1 MDYEKHLHEERAKAY
16 ESAKEILDRAANESR
31 SLDATERESVDRAF
45 SHMDEL
51 KARIDDMR
59 SLAAREQEI
68 ASATSAHE
76 EARTVSAPV
85 ADAPMSDN
93 DMIRSL
99 YRGEV
104 RTVNFEQRD
113 VTTGSTGAP
122 VPTSFYDEV
131 ILLAREVGPML
142 RVSTVL
148 NTSSGETL
156 QIPSLSAY
164 STGTITTEGNTIGES
179 DPTLNS
185 FVELGAYKYSFL
197 TQVST
202 ELLEDSA
209 VDITSLMASNVGNA
223 LGYAVNSAL
232 TTGDGSSKP
241 KGVVAA
247 AGSGV
252 TGGTGVSG
260 QFTYANLIDL
270 IYSTDAAARALP
282 GFAVM
287 ASTSAIVDMRTLQDG
302 AGNFIFSPSLD
313 QATADRVVGYPLIE
327 NPAMAAVATSAKSVI
342 AGHMPSYYV
351 RQVGGIRLDRSD
363 DYAFADGLVTFRATF
378 RVDGDLPQSS
388 HIKYFAGAAS

>member
-1 MDYEKHLHEERAKAY
+1 MDYIKHMQEERAKAY
-16 ESAKEILDRAANESR
+16 ESAKEVLDRAASESR

-45 SHMDEL
+45 AHMDEL
-51 KARIDDMR
+51 KARIDDVR
-59 SLAAREQEI
+59 ALAEREAEI
-68 ASATSAHE
+68 AQATQQHA

-85 ADAPMSDN
+85 AEVRDDN
-93 DMIRSL
+93 ELIRSL

-104 RTVNFEQRD
+104 RSVNFEKRD
-113 VTTGSTGAP
+113 VTKGSTGAP

-142 RVSTVL
+142 RVATVL
-148 NTSSGETL
+148 NTTSGETL

-164 STGTITTEGNTIGES
+164 STGTITTEANTIGES
-179 DPTLNS
+179 DPTMNA
-185 FVELGAYKYSFL
+185 FVELGAFKYSFL

-202 ELLEDSA
+202 ELLEDA
-209 VDITSLMASNVGNA
+209 GVDITGLIAANVGNA

-232 TTGDGSSKP
+232 TTGDGSNKP

-252 TGGTGVSG
+252 AGTTTGGL
-260 QFTYANLIDL
+260 FTYENLISL

-287 ASTSAIVDMRTLQDG
+287 GSTSAIVKMRTLTDPS
-302 AGNFIFSPSLD
+302 GNYVFSPSLD
-313 QATADRVVGYPLIE
+313 AATADRVLGYPLIE
-327 NPAMAAVATSAKSVI
+327 NPAMAAVGTSAKSVI
-342 AGHMPSYYV
+342 AGHMPSYFV

-363 DYAFADGLVTFRATF
+363 DFAFAAGLVTFRATF
-378 RVDGDLPQSS
+378 RVDGDLPQTS
-388 HIKYFAGAAS
+388 HIKYFIGNAS

>member
-1 MDYEKHLHEERAKAY
+1 MDYIKHMQEERAKAY
-16 ESAKEILDRAANESR
+16 ESAKDVLDRAASESR

-45 SHMDEL
+45 AHMDEL

-59 SLAAREQEI
+59 SLSEREAEI
-68 ASATSAHE
+68 AQATAAHE
-76 EARTVSAPV
+76 EARTVTEPV
-85 ADAPMSDN
+85 AEAKSD
-93 DMIRSL
+93 DDLIRSL

-113 VTTGSTGAP
+113 VTKGSTGAP
-122 VPTSFYDEV
+122 VATSFYDQV
-131 ILLAREVGPML
+131 LYLAREVGPML

-179 DPTLNS
+179 DPTMNS
-185 FVELGAYKYSFL
+185 FVELSAYKYSFL

-209 VDITSLMASNVGNA
+209 VSITDLLATNVGNA
-223 LGYAVNSAL
+223 LGYAVNTAL

-252 TGGTGVSG
+252 AGTTSGGL
-260 QFTYANLIDL
+260 FTYDDLVEL

-302 AGNFIFSPSLD
+302 AGNYVFSPTLD
-313 QATADRVVGYPLIE
+313 QATADRVLGYPLVE
-327 NPAMAAVATSAKSVI
+327 NSAMAAVGTSAKSVV

-378 RVDGDLPQSS
+378 RVDGDLPQTS
-388 HIKYFAGAAS
+388 HIKYFIGNAS

>member
-1 MDYEKHLHEERAKAY
+1 MDYIKHMQEERARAY
-16 ESAKEILDRAANESR
+16 ESAKEVLDRAASESR
-31 SLDATERESVDRAF
+31 SLDAAERESVDRAF
-45 SHMDEL
+45 AHMDEL
-51 KARIDDMR
+51 KSRIDDMR
-59 SLAAREQEI
+59 SLAERESEI
-68 ASATSAHE
+68 AQATENHV

-85 ADAPMSDN
+85 VEKQDDN
-93 DMIRSL
+93 DAIRSL
-99 YRGEV
+99 YRGETRSV
-104 RTVNFEQRD
+104 TFEQRD

-122 VPTSFYDEV
+122 VPTSFYDQV

-148 NTSSGETL
+148 NTGGGETL

-164 STGTITTEGNTIGES
+164 STGTITTEGSTIGES
-179 DPTLNS
+179 DPTLNA
-185 FVELGAYKYSFL
+185 FVELSAYKYSFL

-209 VDITSLMASNVGNA
+209 VDITSLMASNVGNS
-223 LGYAVNSAL
+223 LGYAVNTAL

-252 TGGTGVSG
+252 IGGTGVSG
-260 QFTYANLIDL
+260 AFTYDNLIDL

-282 GFAVM
+282 GFAIM
-287 ASTSAIVDMRTLQDG
+287 ASTSAIVDMRQLQDG
-302 AGNFIFSPSLD
+302 AGNYVFSPTLD
-313 QATADRVVGYPLIE
+313 QATADRVLGYPLIE

-342 AGHMPSYYV
+342 AGHMPSYFV

-363 DYAFADGLVTFRATF
+363 DYAFADGLVTFRASF
-378 RVDGDLPQSS
+378 RVDGDLPQTS
-388 HIKYFAGAAS
+388 HIKYFIGAAS

>member
-1 MDYEKHLHEERAKAY
+1 MDYIKHMQEERAKAY
-16 ESAKEILDRAANESR
+16 ESAKEVLDRAASESR

-45 SHMDEL
+45 AHMDEL
-51 KARIDDMR
+51 KARIDDVR
-59 SLAAREQEI
+59 ALAEREAEI
-68 ASATSAHE
+68 AQATQQHV

-85 ADAPMSDN
+85 AEVRDDN
-93 DMIRSL
+93 ELIRSL

-104 RTVNFEQRD
+104 RSVNFEKRD
-113 VTTGSTGAP
+113 VTKGSTGAP

-142 RVSTVL
+142 RVATVL
-148 NTSSGETL
+148 NTTSGETL

-164 STGTITTEGNTIGES
+164 STGTITTEANTIGES
-179 DPTLNS
+179 DPTMNA
-185 FVELGAYKYSFL
+185 FVELGAFKYSFL

-202 ELLEDSA
+202 ELLEDA
-209 VDITSLMASNVGNA
+209 GVDITGLIAANVGNA

-232 TTGDGSSKP
+232 TTGDGSNKP

-252 TGGTGVSG
+252 AGTTTGGL
-260 QFTYANLIDL
+260 FTYENLISL

-287 ASTSAIVDMRTLQDG
+287 GSTSAIVKMRTLTDPS
-302 AGNFIFSPSLD
+302 GNYVFSPSLD
-313 QATADRVVGYPLIE
+313 AATADRVLGYPLIE
-327 NPAMAAVATSAKSVI
+327 NPAMAAVGTSAKSVI
-342 AGHMPSYYV
+342 AGHMPSYFV

-363 DYAFADGLVTFRATF
+363 DFAFAAGLVTFRATF
-378 RVDGDLPQSS
+378 RVDGDLPQTS
-388 HIKYFAGAAS
+388 HIKYFIGNAS

>member
-1 MDYEKHLHEERAKAY
+1 MDYIKHMQEERAKAY
-16 ESAKEILDRAANESR
+16 ESAKEVLDRAASESR
-31 SLDATERESVDRAF
+31 SLEATERESVDRAF
-45 SHMDEL
+45 AHMDEL

-59 SLAAREQEI
+59 SLSEREAEI
-68 ASATSAHE
+68 AQATDAHA
-76 EARTVSAPV
+76 EARTVSEPV
-85 ADAPMSDN
+85 AEAKSD
-93 DMIRSL
+93 DDLIRSL

-113 VTTGSTGAP
+113 VTKGSTGAP
-122 VPTSFYDEV
+122 VATSFLDQVLY
-131 ILLAREVGPML
+131 LAREVGPML

-148 NTSSGETL
+148 NTTSGETL

-179 DPTLNS
+179 DPTMNA
-185 FVELGAYKYSFL
+185 FVELGAFKYSFL
-197 TQVST
+197 TQIST

-209 VDITSLMASNVGNA
+209 VSITDILSTNVGNA
-223 LGYAVNSAL
+223 LGYAVNTAL

-252 TGGTGVSG
+252 TGGTGVTG
-260 QFTYANLIDL
+260 AFTYDNLVEL

-302 AGNFIFSPSLD
+302 AGNYVFSPTLD
-313 QATADRVVGYPLIE
+313 QATADRVLGYSLIE
-327 NPAMAAVATSAKSVI
+327 NPAMAAVGTSAKSVI

-378 RVDGDLPQSS
+378 RVDGDLPQTS
-388 HIKYFAGAAS
+388 HIKYFIGGAS

>member
-1 MDYEKHLHEERAKAY
+1 MDYIKHMQEERAKAY
-16 ESAKEILDRAANESR
+16 ESAKEVLDRAASESR
-31 SLDATERESVDRAF
+31 SLEATERESVDRAF

-59 SLAAREQEI
+59 SLSEREAEI
-68 ASATSAHE
+68 AQATDAHA
-76 EARTVSAPV
+76 EARTVSEPV
-85 ADAPMSDN
+85 AEQRSDS
-93 DMIRSL
+93 DILRSL
-99 YRGEV
+99 ARGEM
-104 RTVNFEQRD
+104 RSYSFEQRD
-113 VTTGSTGAP
+113 VTKGSTGSP

-148 NTSSGETL
+148 NTASGEKL

-164 STGTITTEGNTIGES
+164 STGTITSEGNTIGES
-179 DPTLNS
+179 DPTFNS
-185 FVELGAYKYSFL
+185 FVELEAYKYSFL
-197 TQVST
+197 TQVSN

-209 VDITSLMASNVGNA
+209 VNLTSLMATQVGNA
-223 LGYAVNSAL
+223 LGFAVNTAL

-252 TGGTGVSG
+252 TGATAVSG
-260 QFTYANLIDL
+260 AFTYENLIDL

-282 GFAVM
+282 GFSVM
-287 ASTSAIVDMRTLQDG
+287 AATSAIVDMRTLQDG
-302 AGNFIFSPSLD
+302 AGNFVFSPTLD
-313 QATADRVVGYPLIE
+313 AATADRVLGYPLIE
-327 NPAMAAVATSAKSVI
+327 NPAMAAVGTSAKSVI
-342 AGHMPSYYV
+342 AGHMPSYFV

-378 RVDGDLPQSS
+378 RVDGDLPQTS
-388 HIKYFAGAAS
+388 HIKYFIGGAS

>member
-1 MDYEKHLHEERAKAY
+1 MDYIKHMQEERAKAY
-16 ESAKEILDRAANESR
+16 ESAKDVLDRAASESR

-45 SHMDEL
+45 AHMDEL
-51 KARIDDMR
+51 KARIDDVR
-59 SLAAREQEI
+59 ALAEREAEI
-68 ASATSAHE
+68 AEATVSHV
-76 EARTVSAPV
+76 EARTVSEPV
-85 ADAPMSDN
+85 AEVRDDN
-93 DMIRSL
+93 EMIRAL

-104 RTVNFEQRD
+104 RSVNFEQRD
-113 VTTGSTGAP
+113 VTKGSTGAP
-122 VPTSFYDEV
+122 VATSFYDEV

-179 DPTLNS
+179 DPTMNS
-185 FVELGAYKYSFL
+185 FVELGAFKYSFL

-209 VDITSLMASNVGNA
+209 VDITGLMASNVGNA

-252 TGGTGVSG
+252 AGTTSGGL
-260 QFTYANLIDL
+260 FTYDDLIEL

-302 AGNFIFSPSLD
+302 AGNFVFSPTLD
-313 QATADRVVGYPLIE
+313 QATADRVLGYPLIE
-327 NPAMAAVATSAKSVI
+327 NPAMAAVGTSAKSVI
-342 AGHMPSYYV
+342 AGHMPSYFV

-388 HIKYFAGAAS
+388 HIKYFIGNAA

>member
-1 MDYEKHLHEERAKAY
+1 MDYIKHMQEERAKAY
-16 ESAKEILDRAANESR
+16 ESAKDVLDRAASESR

-45 SHMDEL
+45 AHMDEL

-59 SLAAREQEI
+59 SLSEREAEI
-68 ASATSAHE
+68 AEATEAHV
-76 EARTVSAPV
+76 EARTISEPV
-85 ADAPMSDN
+85 VEQSDDN
-93 DMIRSL
+93 DVLRSL
-99 YRGEV
+99 ARGEM
-104 RTVNFEQRD
+104 RSYNFEKRD
-113 VTTGSTGAP
+113 VTKGSTGSP

-148 NTSSGETL
+148 NTAGGEKL

-179 DPTLNS
+179 DPTFNS
-185 FVELGAYKYSFL
+185 FVELEAYKYSFL

-209 VDITSLMASNVGNA
+209 VDLTSLMATQVGNA
-223 LGYAVNSAL
+223 LGFAVNSAL

-252 TGGTGVSG
+252 AGTTSGGL
-260 QFTYANLIDL
+260 FTYDDLVEL

-302 AGNFIFSPSLD
+302 AGNFVFSPTLD
-313 QATADRVVGYPLIE
+313 AATADRVLGYPLIE
-327 NPAMAAVATSAKSVI
+327 NPAMAAVGTSAKSVI
-342 AGHMPSYYV
+342 AGHMPSYFV

-378 RVDGDLPQSS
+378 RVDGDLPQTS
-388 HIKYFAGAAS
+388 HIKYFIGNAS

>member
-1 MDYEKHLHEERAKAY
+1 MDYIKHMHEERAKAY

-45 SHMDEL
+45 AHMDEL

-59 SLAAREQEI
+59 SLAEREAEI
-68 ASATSAHE
+68 AKAVEVHG
-76 EARTVSAPV
+76 EARTVTEV
-85 ADAPMSDN
+85 AVAERDDN
-93 DMIRSL
+93 DVLRSL
-99 YRGEV
+99 ARGEM
-104 RTVNFEQRD
+104 RSYNFEKRD
-113 VTTGSTGAP
+113 VTKGSTGSP
-122 VPTSFYDEV
+122 VPTSFYDQV

-148 NTSSGETL
+148 NTAGGEKL

-164 STGTITTEGNTIGES
+164 STGTITTEGNTIGDS
-179 DPTLNS
+179 DPTFNA
-185 FVELGAYKYSFL
+185 FVELEAYKYSFL

-209 VDITSLMASNVGNA
+209 VDISALMATQVGNA
-223 LGYAVNSAL
+223 LGYAVNAAL
-232 TTGDGSSKP
+232 TTGDGSNKP

-252 TGGTGVSG
+252 AGTTTGGL
-260 QFTYANLIDL
+260 FTYGDLVEL

-287 ASTSAIVDMRTLQDG
+287 ASTSAIVDMRTLTDG
-302 AGNFIFSPSLD
+302 AGNFVFSPTLD
-313 QATADRVVGYPLIE
+313 AATADRVLGYPLIE
-327 NPAMAAVATSAKSVI
+327 NPAMAAVGTSAKSVI
-342 AGHMPSYYV
+342 AGHMPSYFV

-378 RVDGDLPQSS
+378 RVDGDLPQPS
-388 HIKYFAGAAS
+388 HIKYFIGKNS

>member
-1 MDYEKHLHEERAKAY
+1 MDYIKSMQEERAKAY
-16 ESAKEILDRAANESR
+16 ESAKDVLDRAASESR

-45 SHMDEL
+45 AHMDEL

-59 SLAAREQEI
+59 ALSEREAEI
-68 ASATSAHE
+68 AEATEAHV
-76 EARTVSAPV
+76 EARTVTEPV
-85 ADAPMSDN
+85 VEAKSD
-93 DMIRSL
+93 DDLIRSL

-113 VTTGSTGAP
+113 VTKGSTGAP
-122 VPTSFYDEV
+122 VATSFYDQV
-131 ILLAREVGPML
+131 LYLAREVGPML

-179 DPTLNS
+179 DPTMNS
-185 FVELGAYKYSFL
+185 FVELSAYKYSFL

-209 VDITSLMASNVGNA
+209 VSITDLIATNVGNA

-252 TGGTGVSG
+252 TGGTGQGGS
-260 QFTYANLIDL
+260 FTYDELIEL

-302 AGNFIFSPSLD
+302 AGNYVFSPSLD

-327 NPAMAAVATSAKSVI
+327 NPAMAAVATGGAKSVV
-342 AGHMPSYYV
+342 AGHMPSYMV

-378 RVDGDLPQSS
+378 RVDGDLPIAS
-388 HIKYFAGAAS
+388 HIKYFAGGAS

>member
-1 MDYEKHLHEERAKAY
+1 
-16 ESAKEILDRAANESR
+16 
-31 SLDATERESVDRAF
+31 
-45 SHMDEL
+45 
-51 KARIDDMR
+51 
-59 SLAAREQEI
+59 
-68 ASATSAHE
+68 
-76 EARTVSAPV
+76 
-85 ADAPMSDN
+85 MSDN

>member
-1 MDYEKHLHEERAKAY
+1 MDYIKHMQEERAKAY
-16 ESAKEILDRAANESR
+16 ESAKEVLDRAASESR

-45 SHMDEL
+45 AHMDEL
-51 KARIDDMR
+51 KARIDDVR
-59 SLAAREQEI
+59 ALAEREAEI
-68 ASATSAHE
+68 AQATQQHV

-85 ADAPMSDN
+85 AEVRDDN
-93 DMIRSL
+93 ELIRSL

-104 RTVNFEQRD
+104 RSVNFEKRD
-113 VTTGSTGAP
+113 VTKGSTGAP

-142 RVSTVL
+142 RVATVL
-148 NTSSGETL
+148 NTTSGETL

-164 STGTITTEGNTIGES
+164 STGTITTEANTIGES
-179 DPTLNS
+179 DPTMNA
-185 FVELGAYKYSFL
+185 FVELGAFKYSFL

-202 ELLEDSA
+202 ELLEDA
-209 VDITSLMASNVGNA
+209 GVDITGLIAANVGNA

-232 TTGDGSSKP
+232 TTGDGSNKP

-252 TGGTGVSG
+252 AGTTTGGL
-260 QFTYANLIDL
+260 FTYENLISL

-287 ASTSAIVDMRTLQDG
+287 GSTSAIVKMRTLTDPS
-302 AGNFIFSPSLD
+302 GNYVFSPSLD
-313 QATADRVVGYPLIE
+313 AATADRVLGYPLIE
-327 NPAMAAVATSAKSVI
+327 NPAMAAVGTSAKSVI
-342 AGHMPSYYV
+342 AGHMPSYFV

-363 DYAFADGLVTFRATF
+363 DFAFAAGLVTFRATF
-378 RVDGDLPQSS
+378 RVDGDLPQTS
-388 HIKYFAGAAS
+388 HIKYFIGHAS

>member
-1 MDYEKHLHEERAKAY
+1 MDYIKHMQEERAKAY
-16 ESAKEILDRAANESR
+16 ESAKDVLDRAAAESR

-45 SHMDEL
+45 AHMDEL
-51 KARIDDMR
+51 KARIDDVR
-59 SLAAREQEI
+59 ALAEREAEV
-68 ASATSAHE
+68 AAATAEHA
-76 EARTVSAPV
+76 EARTVSQPV
-85 ADAPMSDN
+85 AEVRDDN
-93 DMIRSL
+93 EMIRAL

-104 RTVNFEQRD
+104 RSVNFEQRD
-113 VTTGSTGAP
+113 VTKGSTGAP

-179 DPTLNS
+179 DPTLNA
-185 FVELGAYKYSFL
+185 FVELGAFKYSFL

-209 VDITSLMASNVGNA
+209 VDITGLMASNVGNA

-252 TGGTGVSG
+252 TGGTGVAG
-260 QFTYANLIDL
+260 AFTYPNLIDL

-302 AGNFIFSPSLD
+302 AGNYIFSPSLD
-313 QATADRVVGYPLIE
+313 QATADRVLGYPLIE

-388 HIKYFAGAAS
+388 HIKYFAGGAS

>member
-1 MDYEKHLHEERAKAY
+1 MDYIKHMQEERAKAY
-16 ESAKEILDRAANESR
+16 ESAKEVLDRAASESR

-45 SHMDEL
+45 AHMDEL
-51 KARIDDMR
+51 KARIDDVR
-59 SLAAREQEI
+59 ALAEREAEI
-68 ASATSAHE
+68 AQATEQHV

-85 ADAPMSDN
+85 AEVRDDN
-93 DMIRSL
+93 ELIRSL

-104 RTVNFEQRD
+104 RSVNFEKRD
-113 VTTGSTGAP
+113 VTKGSTGAP
-122 VPTSFYDEV
+122 VATGFYDEV

-142 RVSTVL
+142 RVATVL
-148 NTSSGETL
+148 NTTSGETL

-179 DPTLNS
+179 DPTMNA
-185 FVELGAYKYSFL
+185 FVELGAFKYSFL
-197 TQVST
+197 VQTST

-209 VDITSLMASNVGNA
+209 VDITGLIAANVGNA

-232 TTGDGSSKP
+232 TTGDGNSKP

-252 TGGTGVSG
+252 AGTTTGGL
-260 QFTYANLIDL
+260 FTYENLISL

-287 ASTSAIVDMRTLQDG
+287 GSTSAIVKMRTLTDPS
-302 AGNFIFSPSLD
+302 GNYVFSPSLD
-313 QATADRVVGYPLIE
+313 AATADRVLGYPLIE
-327 NPAMAAVATSAKSVI
+327 NSAMASVGTSAKSVI
-342 AGHMPSYYV
+342 AGHMPSYFV

-363 DYAFADGLVTFRATF
+363 DFAFAAGLVTFRATF
-378 RVDGDLPQSS
+378 RVDGDLPQTS
-388 HIKYFAGAAS
+388 HIKYFIGNAS

>member
-51 KARIDDMR
+51 KARIDDVR
-59 SLAAREQEI
+59 ALAEREAEI
-68 ASATSAHE
+68 AEATDAHA
-76 EARTVSAPV
+76 EARTVTAPV
-85 ADAPMSDN
+85 VEERSDN
-93 DMIRSL
+93 DILRSL
-99 YRGEV
+99 ARGEM
-104 RTVNFEQRD
+104 RSYSFEQRD
-113 VTTGSTGAP
+113 VTKGSTGSP

-148 NTSSGETL
+148 NTASGEKL

-164 STGTITTEGNTIGES
+164 STGTITSEGNTIGES
-179 DPTLNS
+179 DPTFNS
-185 FVELGAYKYSFL
+185 FVELEAYKYSFL
-197 TQVST
+197 TQVSN

-209 VDITSLMASNVGNA
+209 VDLTSLMATQVGNA
-223 LGYAVNSAL
+223 LGFAVNTAL

-252 TGGTGVSG
+252 AGTTSGGL
-260 QFTYANLIDL
+260 FTYDDLIEL

-282 GFAVM
+282 GFSVM

-302 AGNFIFSPSLD
+302 AGNFVFSPTLD
-313 QATADRVVGYPLIE
+313 QATADRVLGYPLIE
-327 NPAMAAVATSAKSVI
+327 NPAMAAVGTSAKSVI
-342 AGHMPSYYV
+342 AGHMPSYFV

-378 RVDGDLPQSS
+378 RVDGDLPQTS
-388 HIKYFAGAAS
+388 HIKYFIGNAS

>member
-1 MDYEKHLHEERAKAY
+1 MDYIKHMQEERAKAY
-16 ESAKEILDRAANESR
+16 ESAKEVLDRAASESR

-45 SHMDEL
+45 AHMDEL
-51 KARIDDMR
+51 KARIDDVR
-59 SLAAREQEI
+59 ALAEREAEV
-68 ASATSAHE
+68 AAATADHV

-85 ADAPMSDN
+85 AEVRDDN
-93 DMIRSL
+93 ELIRSL

-104 RTVNFEQRD
+104 RSVNFEKRD
-113 VTTGSTGAP
+113 VTKSSTGAP

-142 RVSTVL
+142 RVATVL

-179 DPTLNS
+179 DPTMNS

-202 ELLEDSA
+202 ELLEDA
-209 VDITSLMASNVGNA
+209 GVDITGFISANVGNA

-252 TGGTGVSG
+252 TGGTGLSG
-260 QFTYANLIDL
+260 SFTYENLIDL
-270 IYSTDAAARALP
+270 IYATDAAARALP

-287 ASTSAIVDMRTLQDG
+287 GSTSAIVKMRTLQDG
-302 AGNFIFSPSLD
+302 AGNYVFSPSLD
-313 QATADRVVGYPLIE
+313 AATADRVLGYPLIE
-327 NPAMAAVATSAKSVI
+327 NPAMAAVATGGAKSVI

-388 HIKYFAGAAS
+388 HIKYFAGGAS

>member
-1 MDYEKHLHEERAKAY
+1 MDYIKHMQEERAKAY
-16 ESAKEILDRAANESR
+16 ESAKDVLDRAASESR

-45 SHMDEL
+45 AHMDEL

-59 SLAAREQEI
+59 SLSEREAEI
-68 ASATSAHE
+68 AQATEAHV
-76 EARTVSAPV
+76 EARTISEPV
-85 ADAPMSDN
+85 VEQSDDN
-93 DMIRSL
+93 DVLRSL
-99 YRGEV
+99 ARGEM
-104 RTVNFEQRD
+104 RSYNFEKRD
-113 VTTGSTGAP
+113 VTKGSTGSP

-148 NTSSGETL
+148 NTAGGEKL

-179 DPTLNS
+179 DPTFNS
-185 FVELGAYKYSFL
+185 FVELEAYKYSFL

-209 VDITSLMASNVGNA
+209 VDLTSLMATQVGNA
-223 LGYAVNSAL
+223 LGFAVNTAL

-252 TGGTGVSG
+252 AGTTSGGL
-260 QFTYANLIDL
+260 FTYDDLVEL

-302 AGNFIFSPSLD
+302 AGNFVFSPTLD
-313 QATADRVVGYPLIE
+313 AATADRVLGYPLIE
-327 NPAMAAVATSAKSVI
+327 NPAMAAVGTSAKSVI
-342 AGHMPSYYV
+342 AGHMPSYFV

-378 RVDGDLPQSS
+378 RVDGDLPQTS
-388 HIKYFAGAAS
+388 HIKYFIGNAS

>member
-1 MDYEKHLHEERAKAY
+1 
-16 ESAKEILDRAANESR
+16 
-31 SLDATERESVDRAF
+31 
-45 SHMDEL
+45 MDEL
-51 KARIDDMR
+51 KARIDDVR
-59 SLAAREQEI
+59 SLAEREAEV
-68 ASATSAHE
+68 AAATADHV

-85 ADAPMSDN
+85 AEVRDDN
-93 DMIRSL
+93 ELIRSL

-104 RTVNFEQRD
+104 RSVNFEKRD
-113 VTTGSTGAP
+113 VTKGSTGAP

-131 ILLAREVGPML
+131 ILLAREVGPMI
-142 RVSTVL
+142 RVATVL

-179 DPTLNS
+179 DPTMNS
-185 FVELGAYKYSFL
+185 FVELGAFKYSFL
-197 TQVST
+197 VQTST

-209 VDITSLMASNVGNA
+209 VDVTGLIAANVGNA

-252 TGGTGVSG
+252 TGGTATGE
-260 QFTYANLIDL
+260 FTYENLINL

-287 ASTSAIVDMRTLQDG
+287 GSTSAIVKMRTLQDG
-302 AGNFIFSPSLD
+302 AGNYVFSPSLD
-313 QATADRVVGYPLIE
+313 AATADRVLGYPLIE
-327 NPAMAAVATSAKSVI
+327 NPAMAAVAASAKSVI
-342 AGHMPSYYV
+342 AGHMPSYFV

-363 DYAFADGLVTFRATF
+363 DFAFADGLVTFRATF

-388 HIKYFAGAAS
+388 HIKYFVGGA

>member
-1 MDYEKHLHEERAKAY
+1 MDYIKHMQEERAKAY
-16 ESAKEILDRAANESR
+16 ESAKEVLDRAASESR
-31 SLDATERESVDRAF
+31 SLEATERESVDRAF
-45 SHMDEL
+45 AHMDEL

-59 SLAAREQEI
+59 SLSEREAEI
-68 ASATSAHE
+68 AEATDAHV
-76 EARTVSAPV
+76 EARTVTEPV
-85 ADAPMSDN
+85 SEQRSDD
-93 DMIRSL
+93 DMIRAL

-104 RTVNFEQRD
+104 RSVNFEQRD
-113 VTTGSTGAP
+113 VTKGSTGAP
-122 VPTSFYDEV
+122 VPTSFLDQVLY
-131 ILLAREVGPML
+131 LAREVGPML

-148 NTSSGETL
+148 NTTSGETL

-179 DPTLNS
+179 DPTMNS
-185 FVELGAYKYSFL
+185 FVELSAYKYSFL
-197 TQVST
+197 VQTST

-209 VDITSLMASNVGNA
+209 VSITDLISTNVGNA

-241 KGVVAA
+241 RGIVTA

-252 TGGTGVSG
+252 TGGTGLGGS
-260 QFTYANLIDL
+260 FTYENLVDL
-270 IYSTDAAARALP
+270 IYSADAAARALP

-302 AGNFIFSPSLD
+302 AGNFVFSPTLD
-313 QATADRVVGYPLIE
+313 QATSDRVLGYSLIE
-327 NPAMAAVATSAKSVI
+327 NPAMAAVATGGAKSVI

-363 DYAFADGLVTFRATF
+363 DYAFADGLVTFRASF
-378 RVDGDLPQSS
+378 RVDGDLPISS
-388 HIKYFAGAAS
+388 HVKYFAGGAS

>member
-1 MDYEKHLHEERAKAY
+1 MDYIKHMQEERAKAY
-16 ESAKEILDRAANESR
+16 ESAKDVLDRAASESR

-45 SHMDEL
+45 AHMDEL
-51 KARIDDMR
+51 KARIEDMR
-59 SLAAREQEI
+59 SLAEREAEI
-68 ASATSAHE
+68 AEATEAHA
-76 EARTVSAPV
+76 EARTVTEPV
-85 ADAPMSDN
+85 AEAKSD
-93 DMIRSL
+93 DDLIRSL

-113 VTTGSTGAP
+113 VTKGSTGAP
-122 VPTSFYDEV
+122 VATSFLDQVLY
-131 ILLAREVGPML
+131 LAREVGPML

-148 NTSSGETL
+148 NTTSGETL

-179 DPTLNS
+179 DPTMNS
-185 FVELGAYKYSFL
+185 FVELGAFKYSFL
-197 TQVST
+197 TQIST

-209 VDITSLMASNVGNA
+209 VSITDILSTNVGNA
-223 LGYAVNSAL
+223 LGYAVNTAL

-252 TGGTGVSG
+252 AGTTSGGL
-260 QFTYANLIDL
+260 FTYDDLVEL

-302 AGNFIFSPSLD
+302 AGNYVFSPTLD
-313 QATADRVVGYPLIE
+313 QATADRVLGYPLIE
-327 NPAMAAVATSAKSVI
+327 NPAMAAVGTSAKSVI

-378 RVDGDLPQSS
+378 RVDGDLPQTS
-388 HIKYFAGAAS
+388 HIKYFIGNAS

>member
-1 MDYEKHLHEERAKAY
+1 MDYIKHMQEERAKAY
-16 ESAKEILDRAANESR
+16 ESAKEVLDRAASDSR

-45 SHMDEL
+45 AHMDEL

-59 SLAAREQEI
+59 SLSEREAEI
-68 ASATSAHE
+68 AQATEAHA

-85 ADAPMSDN
+85 AENRSDS
-93 DMIRSL
+93 DILRSL
-99 YRGEV
+99 ARGEM
-104 RTVNFEQRD
+104 RSHSFEQRD
-113 VTTGSTGAP
+113 VTKGSTGSP

-148 NTSSGETL
+148 NTASGEKL

-164 STGTITTEGNTIGES
+164 STGTITSEGSTIGES
-179 DPTLNS
+179 DPTFNS
-185 FVELGAYKYSFL
+185 FVELGSFKYSFL
-197 TQVST
+197 TQISN

-209 VDITSLMASNVGNA
+209 VDLTSLMATQVGNA
-223 LGYAVNSAL
+223 LGFAVNTAL
-232 TTGDGSSKP
+232 TAGTGTDEP
-241 KGVVAA
+241 TGVVTA

-252 TGGTGVSG
+252 TGATGSAG
-260 QFTYANLIDL
+260 KFTYSDLVEL

-302 AGNFIFSPSLD
+302 AGNFVFSPTLD
-313 QATADRVVGYPLIE
+313 QATADRVLGYELIE
-327 NPAMAAVATSAKSVI
+327 NAAMASVADEAKSVI
-342 AGHMPSYYV
+342 AGHMPSYFV

-363 DYAFADGLVTFRATF
+363 DFAFADGLVTFRAQF
-378 RVDGDLPQSS
+378 RVDGALPQTS
-388 HIKYFAGAAS
+388 HIKYFAGGPAS

>member
-31 SLDATERESVDRAF
+31 SLDATERESVNRAF
-45 SHMDEL
+45 AHMDEL

-68 ASATSAHE
+68 AHATAAHE

-85 ADAPMSDN
+85 VDAPKSDE
-93 DMIRSL
+93 DLIRSL

-113 VTTGSTGAP
+113 VTKGSTGAP
-122 VPTSFYDEV
+122 VPTSFYDQV
-131 ILLAREVGPML
+131 LYLAREVGPML
-142 RVSTVL
+142 RVSTVI

-179 DPTLNS
+179 DPTMNA
-185 FVELGAYKYSFL
+185 FVELGAFKYSFL

-209 VDITSLMASNVGNA
+209 VSITDLLATNVGNA
-223 LGYAVNSAL
+223 LGFAVNTAL
-232 TTGDGSSKP
+232 TTADGNSKP

-252 TGGTGVSG
+252 TGSTATGAFSYGDLVE
-260 QFTYANLIDL
+260 L

-287 ASTSAIVDMRTLQDG
+287 ASTSAIVDMRTLTDPS
-302 AGNFIFSPSLD
+302 GNYVFSPTLD
-313 QATADRVVGYPLIE
+313 AATADRVLGYPLIE
-327 NPAMAAVATSAKSVI
+327 NGAMAAVGAGAKSVI
-342 AGHMPSYYV
+342 AGHMPSYMV

-363 DYAFADGLVTFRATF
+363 DYAFANGLVTFRATF
-378 RVDGDLPQSS
+378 RVDGDLPIAS
-388 HIKYFAGAAS
+388 HIKYFVGGA

>member
-1 MDYEKHLHEERAKAY
+1 MDYIKHMQEERAKAY
-16 ESAKEILDRAANESR
+16 ESAKDVLDRAASESR

-45 SHMDEL
+45 AHMDEL

-59 SLAAREQEI
+59 SLSEREAEI
-68 ASATSAHE
+68 AQATAAHE
-76 EARTVSAPV
+76 EARTVTEPV
-85 ADAPMSDN
+85 AEAKSD
-93 DMIRSL
+93 DDLIRSL

-113 VTTGSTGAP
+113 VTKGSTGAP
-122 VPTSFYDEV
+122 VATSFLDQVLY
-131 ILLAREVGPML
+131 LAREVGPML

-148 NTSSGETL
+148 NTTSGETL

-179 DPTLNS
+179 DPTMNS
-185 FVELGAYKYSFL
+185 FVELGAFKYSFL
-197 TQVST
+197 TQIST

-209 VDITSLMASNVGNA
+209 VSITDILSTNVGNA
-223 LGYAVNSAL
+223 LGYAVNTAL

-252 TGGTGVSG
+252 AGTTSGGL
-260 QFTYANLIDL
+260 FTYDDLVEL

-302 AGNFIFSPSLD
+302 AGNYVFSPTLD
-313 QATADRVVGYPLIE
+313 QATADRVIGYPLVE
-327 NPAMAAVATSAKSVI
+327 NSAMAAVGTSAKSVV

-378 RVDGDLPQSS
+378 RVDGDLPQTS
-388 HIKYFAGAAS
+388 HIKYFIGNAS

>member
-1 MDYEKHLHEERAKAY
+1 MDYIKHMQEERAKAY
-16 ESAKEILDRAANESR
+16 ESAKEVLDRAASESR

-45 SHMDEL
+45 AHMDEL
-51 KARIDDMR
+51 KARIDDVR
-59 SLAAREQEI
+59 ALAEREAEV
-68 ASATSAHE
+68 AAATADHV

-85 ADAPMSDN
+85 AEVRDDN
-93 DMIRSL
+93 ELIRSL

-104 RTVNFEQRD
+104 RSVNFEKRD
-113 VTTGSTGAP
+113 VTKGSTGAP

-142 RVSTVL
+142 RVATVL
-148 NTSSGETL
+148 NTTSGETL

-179 DPTLNS
+179 DPTMNA
-185 FVELGAYKYSFL
+185 FVELGAFKYSFL
-197 TQVST
+197 VQTST

-209 VDITSLMASNVGNA
+209 VDITGLIAANVGNA

-232 TTGDGSSKP
+232 TTGDGSNKP

-252 TGGTGVSG
+252 AGTTTGGL
-260 QFTYANLIDL
+260 FTYENLVSL

-287 ASTSAIVDMRTLQDG
+287 GSTSAIVKMRTLTDP
-302 AGNFIFSPSLD
+302 AGNFVFSPSLD
-313 QATADRVVGYPLIE
+313 ASTADRVLGYPLIE
-327 NPAMAAVATSAKSVI
+327 NPAMAAVGTSAKSVI
-342 AGHMPSYYV
+342 AGHMPSYFV

-363 DYAFADGLVTFRATF
+363 DFAFAAGLVTFRATF
-378 RVDGDLPQSS
+378 RVDGDLPQAS
-388 HIKYFAGAAS
+388 HIKYFIGNAS

>member
-1 MDYEKHLHEERAKAY
+1 VDYIKHMQEERAKAY
-16 ESAKEILDRAANESR
+16 ESAKDVLDRAASESR

-45 SHMDEL
+45 AHMDEL

-59 SLAAREQEI
+59 SLSDREAEI
-68 ASATSAHE
+68 AEATVAHA
-76 EARTVSAPV
+76 EARTVTEPV
-85 ADAPMSDN
+85 TEAKSD
-93 DMIRSL
+93 DDLIRSL

-113 VTTGSTGAP
+113 VTKGSTGAP
-122 VPTSFYDEV
+122 VATSFLDQVLY
-131 ILLAREVGPML
+131 LAREVGPML

-148 NTSSGETL
+148 NTTSGETL

-179 DPTLNS
+179 DPTMNS
-185 FVELGAYKYSFL
+185 FVELGAFKYSFL
-197 TQVST
+197 TQIST

-209 VDITSLMASNVGNA
+209 VSITDILSTNVGNA
-223 LGYAVNSAL
+223 LGYAVNTAL

-252 TGGTGVSG
+252 AGTTSGGL
-260 QFTYANLIDL
+260 FTYDDLVEL

-302 AGNFIFSPSLD
+302 AGNYVFSPTLD
-313 QATADRVVGYPLIE
+313 QATADRVIGYPLVE
-327 NPAMAAVATSAKSVI
+327 NSAMAAVGTSAKSVV

-378 RVDGDLPQSS
+378 RVDGDLPQTS
-388 HIKYFAGAAS
+388 HIKYFIGNAS

>member
-1 MDYEKHLHEERAKAY
+1 MDYIKNMQEERAKAY
-16 ESAKEILDRAANESR
+16 ESAKDVLDRAASESR

-45 SHMDEL
+45 AHMDEL

-59 SLAAREQEI
+59 SLSEREAEI
-68 ASATSAHE
+68 AQATAAHE
-76 EARTVSAPV
+76 EARTVTEPV
-85 ADAPMSDN
+85 AEAKSD
-93 DMIRSL
+93 DDLIRSL

-113 VTTGSTGAP
+113 VTKGSTGAP
-122 VPTSFYDEV
+122 VATSFLDQVLY
-131 ILLAREVGPML
+131 LAREVGPML

-148 NTSSGETL
+148 NTTSGETL

-179 DPTLNS
+179 DPTMNS
-185 FVELGAYKYSFL
+185 FVELGAFKYSFL
-197 TQVST
+197 TQIST

-209 VDITSLMASNVGNA
+209 VSITDILSTNVGNA
-223 LGYAVNSAL
+223 LGYAVNTAL

-252 TGGTGVSG
+252 AGTTSGGL
-260 QFTYANLIDL
+260 FTYDDLVEL

-302 AGNFIFSPSLD
+302 AGNYVFSPTLD
-313 QATADRVVGYPLIE
+313 QATADRVIGYPLVE
-327 NPAMAAVATSAKSVI
+327 NSAMAAVGTSAKSVV

-378 RVDGDLPQSS
+378 RVDGDLPQTS
-388 HIKYFAGAAS
+388 HIKYFIGNAS